1 MCAAVV
7 PQVESGS
14 MVAAGAVV
22 EAGTTVPSG
31 ELWAGNPARRVRA
44 LKQEEKDHLEALPER
59 WGELQRGGCGSEG
72 RWLSGRPVGGGQK
85 AG

>member
-1 MCAAVV
+1 VLCCAM

-14 MVAAGAVV
+14 MIAAGAVV

-44 LKQEEKDHLEALPER
+44 LKQEEKDHLEALPDR
-59 WGELQRGGCGSEG
+59 WGGERVFL
-72 RWLSGRPVGGGQK
+72 GGGRADGWWLHIKTQGR
-85 AG
+85 A